1 MNAIEIFLILFLGH
15 LASDFL
21 LQTDAMVKAKK
32 HGGAAAYWRH
42 GLVHYVAIVVV
53 TSSRIQHCW
62 RASAFR
68 RFASR

>member
-1 MNAIEIFLILFLGH
+1 MNAIEIFLILCLGH

-42 GLVHYVAIVVV
+42 GARF
-53 TSSRIQHCW
+53 TMW
-62 RASAFR
+62 RLWW
-68 RFASR
+68 